1 MEHIFFDLDG
11 TLTDSALGITRSVKY
26 ALNKYGIVEN
36 DQNKL
41 NMFVGPPLKDSFM
54 NIYGFSEEKATEAID
69 FYREYYAVT
78 GIKENSVYLGVEDML
93 KNLIKAGKKLY
104 VATSKPEHYA
114 KQILEYFGLSE
125 YFEFVGG
132 ATMDEK
138 LVAKADI
145 INYVMTACNLNQKSQ
160 IIMVG
165 DREHDIL
172 GARAQNI
179 KSIGV
184 LYGYGNLKEL
194 QNAKADF
201 IAKTPNDVAEI
212 ILKQ

>member
-1 MEHIFFDLDG
+1 MEYIFFDLDG

-26 ALNKYGIVEN
+26 ALNKYGIIEN

-93 KNLIKAGKKLY
+93 KDLIRAGKKLY
-104 VATSKPEHYA
+104 IATSKPEHYA

-125 YFEFVGG
+125 YFEFIGG

-145 INYVMTACNLNQKSQ
+145 INYVINACNLTEKSQ
-160 IIMVG
+160 IVMVG

-172 GARAQNI
+172 GAKAHNI

-184 LYGYGNLKEL
+184 LYGYGNLEEL

-201 IAKTPNDVAEI
+201 IAKTPNEVTKI
-212 ILKQ
+212 VLK